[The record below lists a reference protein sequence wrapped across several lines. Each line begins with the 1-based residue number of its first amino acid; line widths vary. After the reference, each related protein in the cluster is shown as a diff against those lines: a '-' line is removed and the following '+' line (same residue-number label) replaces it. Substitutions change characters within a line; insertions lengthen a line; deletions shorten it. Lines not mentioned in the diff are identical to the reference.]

1 MFEAHWNEK
10 NGWGKSKIVPYHSFQ
25 IDPFNTALH
34 YAIECF
40 EGMKAFIDDKGKI
53 RLFRPEMNAER
64 LRTSC
69 ERISLPV
76 KLPYDYVLNESL
88 IGL

>member
-1 MFEAHWNEK
+1 MFEVYWNNK
-10 NGWGKSKIVPYHSFQ
+10 NGWEKPKIVPYHSLEM
-25 IDPFNTALH
+25 DPFNTTLH

-40 EGMKAFIDDKGKI
+40 EGMKAFIDDKGRI

-64 LRTSC
+64 FRTSC

-76 KLPYDYVLNESL
+76 KFLFFESPSN
-88 IGL
+88 